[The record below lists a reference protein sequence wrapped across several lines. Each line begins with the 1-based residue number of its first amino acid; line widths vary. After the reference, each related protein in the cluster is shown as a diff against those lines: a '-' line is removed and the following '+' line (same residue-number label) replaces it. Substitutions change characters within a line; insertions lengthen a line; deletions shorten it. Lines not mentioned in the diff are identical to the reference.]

1 MYQPSK
7 RYHFESE
14 SKYASN
20 HDLSTTSRIDDSGS
34 GYIQKESKLINLAN
48 ICIFKIHEL

>member
-7 RYHFESE
+7 IFHFESK

-20 HDLSTTSRIDDSGS
+20 HDLSTTSRIDVSGL
-34 GYIQKESKLINLAN
+34 G
-48 ICIFKIHEL
+48 